1 MEMLFCLFHISLFK
15 VYRVVWEVWL
25 GGYGH
30 FTARSK
36 GATPGMLCTMAA
48 SFSIAS
54 ADTTAT
60 AIANRYHLHSLA
72 SLAIELRD
80 LLIMSNAGHVTRW
93 RAADRKNVGRSRKRF
108 PGQSAAR
115 STVHWS

>member
-1 MEMLFCLFHISLFK
+1 M
-15 VYRVVWEVWL
+15 WL

-60 AIANRYHLHSLA
+60 ANANRYHLHSLA
-72 SLAIELRD
+72 SSAVESHD
-80 LLIMSNAGHVTRW
+80 LLIMSNAGHVTR
-93 RAADRKNVGRSRKRF
+93 RIAAD
-108 PGQSAAR
+108 
-115 STVHWS
+115 

>member
-1 MEMLFCLFHISLFK
+1 M
-15 VYRVVWEVWL
+15 WL

-60 AIANRYHLHSLA
+60 ANANRSYLHSLA
-72 SLAIELRD
+72 SSAVKSHD

-108 PGQSAAR
+108 PGEGQPGLPYTGVKGLR
-115 STVHWS
+115 G

>member
-1 MEMLFCLFHISLFK
+1 M
-15 VYRVVWEVWL
+15 WL

-30 FTARSK
+30 FTTRSK

-60 AIANRYHLHSLA
+60 ANANRSYLHSSS

-108 PGQSAAR
+108 PGKSAAR

>member
-1 MEMLFCLFHISLFK
+1 M
-15 VYRVVWEVWL
+15 WL

-30 FTARSK
+30 FTTRSK

-54 ADTTAT
+54 VDTTAT
-60 AIANRYHLHSLA
+60 ANANRYHLHSLA
-72 SLAIELRD
+72 SSAVKSRD

-93 RAADRKNVGRSRKRF
+93 RAADRTNVGLNGKRF
-108 PGQSAAR
+108 PGKSAAR

>member
-1 MEMLFCLFHISLFK
+1 M
-15 VYRVVWEVWL
+15 WL

-30 FTARSK
+30 FTTRSK

-60 AIANRYHLHSLA
+60 ANANRSYLHSLA
-72 SLAIELRD
+72 SSAVKSHD
-80 LLIMSNAGHVTRW
+80 LLIMSNAGHVTR
-93 RAADRKNVGRSRKRF
+93 RIAAD
-108 PGQSAAR
+108 
-115 STVHWS
+115 

>member
-1 MEMLFCLFHISLFK
+1 M
-15 VYRVVWEVWL
+15 WL

-30 FTARSK
+30 FTTRSK

-60 AIANRYHLHSLA
+60 ANANRSYLHSSS
-72 SLAIELRD
+72 SLAVKSHD

-93 RAADRKNVGRSRKRF
+93 RAADRKNVGLNGKRF
-108 PGQSAAR
+108 PGKSAAR

>member
-1 MEMLFCLFHISLFK
+1 M
-15 VYRVVWEVWL
+15 WL
-25 GGYGH
+25 GGYRH
-30 FTARSK
+30 FTTRSK

-60 AIANRYHLHSLA
+60 ANANRSYLHSSSSSA
-72 SLAIELRD
+72 VKSRD

-93 RAADRKNVGRSRKRF
+93 RAADRKNVGLNGKRF
-108 PGQSAAR
+108 PGGRAAR